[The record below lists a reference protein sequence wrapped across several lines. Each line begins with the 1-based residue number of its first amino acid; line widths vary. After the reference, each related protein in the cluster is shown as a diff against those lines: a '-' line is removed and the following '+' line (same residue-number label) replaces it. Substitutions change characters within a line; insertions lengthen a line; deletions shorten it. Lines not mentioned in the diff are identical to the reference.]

1 MYKQILPAI
10 LIFSS
15 FSLFSQETN
24 ETQKDTVKKL
34 KEVTVTS
41 NYKYG
46 REKSNTVAK
55 MPLKNIENPQVYNL
69 VTNELLKEQVVT
81 NLNDALK
88 NATGVT
94 RLWESTGRNGDGAE
108 FYSMRGFSVQPSMIN
123 GLPALSNTTIDPI
136 NIDNIEVIKGPSG
149 TLFGSSVISYGGLI
163 NIVTKKPY
171 YKFGGEISYNSGTYG
186 LNRITT
192 DLNLPLNDKAAVRV
206 NAAYENGESFQDA
219 GFTNSLFV
227 APSLKYQINDKLTFY
242 INTEIY
248 KNTSAKAAMIF
259 LSRYSPLSFD
269 SMDLFEKNYT
279 KSFTANDLT
288 INTNSFNLQAQA
300 FYTLSDKWTSQTV
313 LSKSTTK
320 TNGYYQYLWDS
331 ANGDEF
337 TRFISKAIGTNYTTD
352 IQQNFIGDFKIGSLR
367 NRLTIGLDYF
377 NSRLTNGGPGWVSYG
392 TVSLVNGT
400 DLNGS
405 NPTVLTQ
412 AGVDN
417 ALVGSFSP
425 NSEATQ
431 EIFSAYFS
439 DVLNITDKLAVMTS
453 LRLDNFSGKPSEYDT
468 EEIDNQTF
476 LSPKFGI
483 VYQIIENKVSVFGNY
498 MNGFKNITPQ
508 TIANVDGSNQRIA
521 SYDPEHANQLEFGVK
536 TNLFKD
542 ILTAAVSY
550 YDISVQNILMADPS
564 NPNSFTQGG
573 AVESKGIELSLIV
586 NPTKGLNIIT
596 GISNNKSEVTKETPG
611 GGYLG
616 LRPEQAGPETLLNL
630 WANYTFTEGS
640 LKGFGLGLGGN
651 YASVYKTLNRANI
664 GTFEIPSYTILN
676 TALSYNTSNFNFA
689 LKINNLL
696 NEKYYAG
703 WSTVTPQQLR
713 NVVAG
718 LSYKF

>member
-1 MYKQILPAI
+1 
-10 LIFSS
+10 
-15 FSLFSQETN
+15 
-24 ETQKDTVKKL
+24 
-34 KEVTVTS
+34 
-41 NYKYG
+41 
-46 REKSNTVAK
+46 
-55 MPLKNIENPQVYNL
+55 
-69 VTNELLKEQVVT
+69 
-81 NLNDALK
+81 
-88 NATGVT
+88 
-94 RLWESTGRNGDGAE
+94 
-108 FYSMRGFSVQPSMIN
+108 
-123 GLPALSNTTIDPI
+123 
-136 NIDNIEVIKGPSG
+136 
-149 TLFGSSVISYGGLI
+149 
-163 NIVTKKPY
+163 
-171 YKFGGEISYNSGTYG
+171 
-186 LNRITT
+186 
-192 DLNLPLNDKAAVRV
+192 
-206 NAAYENGESFQDA
+206 
-219 GFTNSLFV
+219 
-227 APSLKYQINDKLTFY
+227 
-242 INTEIY
+242 
-248 KNTSAKAAMIF
+248 
-259 LSRYSPLSFD
+259 
-269 SMDLFEKNYT
+269 
-279 KSFTANDLT
+279 
-288 INTNSFNLQAQA
+288 
-300 FYTLSDKWTSQTV
+300 
-313 LSKSTTK
+313 
-320 TNGYYQYLWDS
+320 
-331 ANGDEF
+331 
-337 TRFISKAIGTNYTTD
+337 
-352 IQQNFIGDFKIGSLR
+352 
-367 NRLTIGLDYF
+367 
-377 NSRLTNGGPGWVSYG
+377 
-392 TVSLVNGT
+392 
-400 DLNGS
+400 
-405 NPTVLTQ
+405 
-412 AGVDN
+412 
-417 ALVGSFSP
+417 
-425 NSEATQ
+425 
-431 EIFSAYFS
+431 
-439 DVLNITDKLAVMTS
+439 MTS

-664 GTFEIPSYTILN
+664 GTFEIPSYTVLN
-676 TALSYNTSNFNFA
+676 MALSYNTSNFNFA

-718 LSYKF
+718 LTYKF